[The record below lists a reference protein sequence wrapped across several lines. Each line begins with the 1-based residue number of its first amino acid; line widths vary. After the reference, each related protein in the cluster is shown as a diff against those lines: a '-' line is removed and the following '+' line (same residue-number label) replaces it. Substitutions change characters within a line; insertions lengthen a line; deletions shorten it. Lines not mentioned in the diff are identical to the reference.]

1 LLTSFSA
8 NGIDPARVTVLTGH
22 SVQSS
27 ALARYAEEPLGSF
40 RLRSSPSRA
49 NDVRF
54 ESVHRFKGLEAP
66 VVVLCEMEHLHAPAR
81 RSVWYTGL
89 SRAQIGL
96 VVLLR
101 DEDDTLQGC
110 DIDSAL
116 EAVLADD

>member
-1 LLTSFSA
+1 
-8 NGIDPARVTVLTGH
+8 
-22 SVQSS
+22 
-27 ALARYAEEPLGSF
+27 
-40 RLRSSPSRA
+40 
-49 NDVRF
+49 
-54 ESVHRFKGLEAP
+54 
-66 VVVLCEMEHLHAPAR
+66 
-81 RSVWYTGL
+81 L